1 MPENRDVS
9 TQFGFRFENAGV
21 HTSRTMMVED
31 LSASL
36 RELKSLPAKDTFS
49 RLVKEENILGK
60 RTTSNRIISYKKLCS
75 LYGFDDSIPIFRVLR
90 ELWRVEESPLT
101 ASLVARAR
109 DPVFDTS
116 YETIKTTP
124 LHTIVESGMFERDLR
139 ARWSSTLSDQ
149 SLEATAIRVKSSWSQ
164 AGYLEGLKEKRRIR
178 PQATKTALTLALWMA
193 FIQGYRDQRLL
204 ESRWVE
210 SLELDQDQR
219 DALLEIARRHGLI
232 EYRNAGGIIE
242 IRLDRWFT
250 SEERSMLHA

>member
-1 MPENRDVS
+1 M
-9 TQFGFRFENAGV
+9 QFGFRFENAGV
-21 HTSRTMMVED
+21 HTSRTMMLSD
-31 LSASL
+31 LETL
-36 RELKSLPAKDTFS
+36 MRELSREPAAEGLKRIVRD
-49 RLVKEENILGK
+49 ENALGK
-60 RTTSNRIISYKKLCS
+60 RTSITRGISLQKLRS
-75 LYGFDDSIPIFRVLR
+75 LYGLDDSIPMFRVFR
-90 ELWRVEESPLT
+90 ELWMIESSSLL
-101 ASLVARAR
+101 ACLVARAR
-109 DPVFDTS
+109 DPLFDST
-116 YETIKTTP
+116 YETIRTLSPGKP
-124 LHTIVESGMFERDLR
+124 VGAADFEADLR
-139 ARWSSTLSDQ
+139 ELWGKVYLESTLHST
-149 SLEATAIRVKSSWSQ
+149 SRNVSSSWSQ

-232 EYRNAGGIIE
+232 DYRNAGGIIE